1 MIGNGNYIFSI
12 LKFGKFTNN
21 RKVPFVV
28 PKCSLSLFAIRTIVF
43 ILSTRQ
49 CTYILDPNITK
60 ATTSTKQQ
68 YNTLKNSHPF
78 SAVSL
83 QSGPNRSIQKTTRSV
98 ITEQN
103 QILDRKPNNLSPPNT
118 NVSGEPTF
126 QLPVKKISTV
136 NPPNTLHTSTETKE
150 KKQITK
156 QPRKIQNN
164 GVPLMGMYTNPND
177 VPRGELTFSFHQ
189 FPIF

>member
-1 MIGNGNYIFSI
+1 M
-12 LKFGKFTNN
+12 K
-21 RKVPFVV
+21 
-28 PKCSLSLFAIRTIVF
+28 SLSIYNTHNSFYIKHSSMYSYDV
-43 ILSTRQ
+43 S
-49 CTYILDPNITK
+49 TYILDPNITK

-78 SAVSL
+78 SAVNL

-103 QILDRKPNNLSPPNT
+103 QILNRKLNNVSPSNT

-126 QLPVKKISTV
+126 PLPVKKISTV
-136 NPPNTLHTSTETKE
+136 NPSNTLHTSTETKE

-177 VPRGELTFSFHQ
+177 VPRGELTHSFHQ
-189 FPIF
+189 FLIF